1 MNNYFLL
8 LVDMITYCKN
18 VLLFTCTTLS
28 IYNYKIYYFRWQL
41 PHKRRSYPDMSYSM
55 LKTTYYI
62 TKWQSFAT
70 SLSLPPQKPDS
81 QESGSLT
88 VHPVRGFANTQI
100 FAIEIR
106 KTYVTIKY
114 LLKQYEFWKSIYTK
128 DLCNLNLH
136 QLGF

>member
-1 MNNYFLL
+1 ML
-8 LVDMITYCKN
+8 CA
-18 VLLFTCTTLS
+18 
-28 IYNYKIYYFRWQL
+28 
-41 PHKRRSYPDMSYSM
+41 M

-88 VHPVRGFANTQI
+88 VHPVLGFANTQI

-114 LLKQYEFWKSIYTK
+114 LLKQYEF
-128 DLCNLNLH
+128 
-136 QLGF
+136 